1 MDTYKGSGVS
11 PGIGLGKF
19 YVINN
24 EIDFSIPKKLSFK
37 ESQSKL
43 DMRYEQLISEL
54 EKENREDESKVL
66 DAYRLLI
73 NDPEIVEMVDDD
85 QNLIEVFQVFKD
97 TSDQMLS
104 FEDEYFKQ
112 RAEDIISIGKEIIFT
127 MQDIVTDKNLT
138 EDVIIFA
145 DDLTPN
151 DTSSIDLTKVKGF
164 VVSNAGPTSHAVI
177 VAKNLGI
184 PCVINFDISKID
196 TDFDKSV
203 VLDGDTG
210 EIFLDPTSDV
220 LKKVEEGLNK
230 INKLRESYN
239 QDSIKDLGIELRA
252 NIGSSEEI
260 NAFNDDHIKS
270 VGLFRSEF
278 VYIDRS
284 SKPTLK
290 EQIEINNELNTKFS
304 NTIVF
309 RTLDIGGD
317 KQVPYL
323 NLPKEENPF
332 LGVRG
337 IRYSLDEKDLFREQI
352 ISILSSD
359 LIEKVKIMFPMVS
372 ILDDFLDAKKIVTE
386 ESKKLNVKPP
396 PLGIMV
402 ETPSVALNTDQYIQ
416 HVDFFSIGTNDLIQY
431 TYAADRGLSTL
442 NKYQDP
448 LDVSVLRLI
457 SNVIDTGLKNDIEVS
472 VCGDMASDKD
482 SSIILYL
489 LGLRVFSIAPSQGP
503 NIINSLIHAKEN
515 LSHIEKEE
523 ILSSTDSQSLRKL
536 IS

>member
-73 NDPEIVEMVDDD
+73 NDPEIVEMVDED
-85 QNLIEVFQVFKD
+85 QNLTEVFQVFKD

-220 LKKVEEGLNK
+220 LKKVDEGLNK

-252 NIGSSEEI
+252 NIGSSEEVS
-260 NAFNDDHIKS
+260 IKEL
-270 VGLFRSEF
+270 GFLLKEIIDYKGKIEF
-278 VYIDRS
+278 DT
-284 SKPTLK
+284 SKP
-290 EQIEINNELNTKFS
+290 
-304 NTIVF
+304 
-309 RTLDIGGD
+309 DG
-317 KQVPYL
+317 
-323 NLPKEENPF
+323 NP
-332 LGVRG
+332 R
-337 IRYSLDEKDLFREQI
+337 
-352 ISILSSD
+352 
-359 LIEKVKIMFPMVS
+359 
-372 ILDDFLDAKKIVTE
+372 
-386 ESKKLNVKPP
+386 KL
-396 PLGIMV
+396 L
-402 ETPSVALNTDQYIQ
+402 
-416 HVDFFSIGTNDLIQY
+416 
-431 TYAADRGLSTL
+431 
-442 NKYQDP
+442 
-448 LDVSVLRLI
+448 
-457 SNVIDTGLKNDIEVS
+457 
-472 VCGDMASDKD
+472 D
-482 SSIILYL
+482 SSIINSHGWESTINLQE
-489 LGLRVFSIAPSQGP
+489 GLIRTYSWY
-503 NIINSLIHAKEN
+503 KEN
-515 LSHIEKEE
+515 
-523 ILSSTDSQSLRKL
+523 ILD
-536 IS
+536 